1 MGAGELHPFT
11 PDWCMAPSETL
22 KEWMEE
28 NGVRPGTMA
37 AACAGR
43 DKPRYATA
51 KRMVEEVLARQPL
64 TGDHA
69 AVLARGTFIPA
80 RFWLAMEHNYRAGLA
95 AGLKDASD
103 D

>member
-1 MGAGELHPFT
+1 MSDRELHPFT
-11 PDWCMAPSETL
+11 PDWCIAPSETL

-28 NGVRPGTMA
+28 NGIRPGMIA

-43 DKPRYATA
+43 DKERHDAA

-64 TGDHA
+64 TEGHA
-69 AVLARGTFIPA
+69 AVLERGTFISA

-95 AGLKDASD
+95 AGLEDVSD